1 MDREKI
7 KILEICDCNWKK
19 NEFDYIDIKGCCQRT
34 LVYRHD
40 EQTRDKWQNQEMF
53 AKLKDNKELITTIYK
68 KFLET
73 LSKKNSM
80 GRKMA
85 K

>member
-1 MDREKI
+1 
-7 KILEICDCNWKK
+7 
-19 NEFDYIDIKGCCQRT
+19 
-34 LVYRHD
+34 
-40 EQTRDKWQNQEMF
+40 MF

-73 LSKKNSM
+73 LSKKNSV